1 MGGKVTDL
9 MSRLKSLKVGFSK
22 SFGICITVLPLKSVG
37 VTDFPLGET
46 VRPMLSALENP
57 SLKLFSSGRN
67 IENGRHEGKW
77 R

>member
-1 MGGKVTDL
+1 M
-9 MSRLKSLKVGFSK
+9 
-22 SFGICITVLPLKSVG
+22 VLPLKSVG

-57 SLKLFSSGRN
+57 SLKLFCWGRN

-77 R
+77 KYIKAYLTLAVILNILQYISSA